1 VNLKRIPLVVVSFAA
16 LFSESPSRCRML
28 KSLVL
33 TALLAANPVGP
44 DNWSEFRNGGS
55 SRASQ
60 ASYPLRWSPEQG
72 IAWQVELP
80 GYGQSTP
87 IVWEGTV
94 YLIAVEGPMKEV
106 GAVLA
111 YDGKTG
117 EQKWRVQ
124 IDTTQHQHSNY
135 AVSRA
140 APTPMADAK
149 GVYAFFEG
157 GNVLAV
163 DHAGKVKWEHSLV
176 KEYGE
181 YQNHHGLGSSPAQSD
196 TALFINC
203 QHDGPSYLVALDK
216 ETGKT
221 LWKVDRKSSKSWSS
235 PIAFRSGDRDFVAI
249 STAGAAHVCDAKNG
263 EVVWSMS
270 ELSGNSVPSPVLIGN
285 QLFLGAAKSDF
296 DSDGNVAKSNCCL
309 KSTGDGTFELVWR
322 AEKAMCDYASPVVAG
337 DFVYYVSRVGV
348 IYCLDRATGKEHFA
362 KRLSGTTWST
372 PIVAGEHLY
381 IFGKEGGTTVLKVGP
396 AYEEVAMNPLWDPKN
411 PPAPLTYKETKGGMG
426 HGEHGGGGQAGAA
439 PAGTGGAAAGAGGRP
454 RGQGGFAG
462 MLLKHDANGNG
473 KVQLTEL
480 PEDLKRMASG
490 DKNGDGAIDADEIKV
505 MAEDFRKRRENS
517 SSDSRDPIV
526 YGIAAAGGTFYI
538 RTGTRLYAIR
548 EGATAERQP

>member
-1 VNLKRIPLVVVSFAA
+1 MACA
-16 LFSESPSRCRML
+16 
-28 KSLVL
+28 
-33 TALLAANPVGP
+33 
-44 DNWSEFRNGGS
+44 GG
-55 SRASQ
+55 
-60 ASYPLRWSPEQG
+60 Y
-72 IAWQVELP
+72 
-80 GYGQSTP
+80 
-87 IVWEGTV
+87 
-94 YLIAVEGPMKEV
+94 
-106 GAVLA
+106 
-111 YDGKTG
+111 
-117 EQKWRVQ
+117 
-124 IDTTQHQHSNY
+124 H
-135 AVSRA
+135 A
-140 APTPMADAK
+140 APALELRGGARGSDAPRRCERR
-149 GVYAFFEG
+149 VRVLRR

-163 DHAGKVKWEHSLV
+163 DHAGKVKWERSLV

-181 YQNHHGLGSSPAQSD
+181 YQNHHGLGSSPAQSA

-249 STAGAAHVCDAKNG
+249 STAGAAHVYDAKNG

-270 ELSGNSVPSPVLIGN
+270 ELSGNSVPSPVLIGD

-309 KSTGDGTFELVWR
+309 KSIGDGKFDLVWR

-362 KRLSGTTWST
+362 KRLGGTTWST

-426 HGEHGGGGQAGAA
+426 HGEHGGG
-439 PAGTGGAAAGAGGRP
+439 AGGRKP
-454 RGQGGFAG
+454 VRVDVHVVKGASRGCCSSMTRTA
-462 MLLKHDANGNG
+462 
-473 KVQLTEL
+473 TE
-480 PEDLKRMASG
+480 RS
-490 DKNGDGAIDADEIKV
+490 N
-505 MAEDFRKRRENS
+505 
-517 SSDSRDPIV
+517 
-526 YGIAAAGGTFYI
+526 
-538 RTGTRLYAIR
+538 
-548 EGATAERQP
+548 